1 MFNFKNVIFLGLPV
15 KKNDFDITICNN
27 VLLHLPSI
35 EKPLKELIRVTNET
49 IILRTVVYD
58 YSYKI
63 QLVYNS
69 KWWKG
74 TKVKP
79 VHEFNKFGNPNS
91 FSYFN
96 IHSFDYL
103 KALVNRINPKLK
115 IKFIKDNFF
124 SKVKIQSSIK
134 KEKRPLATR
143 IVNGEQFSG
152 CLMQPHYFVIIKK

>member
-1 MFNFKNVIFLGLPV
+1 
-15 KKNDFDITICNN
+15 
-27 VLLHLPSI
+27 
-35 EKPLKELIRVTNET
+35 
-49 IILRTVVYD
+49 LRTVVYD

-79 VHEFNKFGNPNS
+79 VNEFDKHGNPNS

-96 IHSFDYL
+96 IHSFDYFR
-103 KALVNRINPKLK
+103 ALINKINPKLK

-124 SKVKIQSSIK
+124 SKNKIQSSIK

-143 IVNGEQFSG
+143 VINNEQFSG
-152 CLMQPHYFVIIKK
+152 CLMQPHYFVLINK

>member
-1 MFNFKNVIFLGLPV
+1 M
-15 KKNDFDITICNN
+15 CNN

-35 EKPLKELIRVTNET
+35 EKPLRELIRVTNKT

-69 KWWKG
+69 NWWQG

-79 VHEFNKFGNPNS
+79 VNEFDKQGNPNS

-96 IHSFDYL
+96 IHSFDYFNS
-103 KALVNRINPKLK
+103 LVKKINPKLK
-115 IKFIKDNFF
+115 IKYIKDNFF
-124 SKVKIQSSIK
+124 SRKKIQESIK

-143 IVNGEQFSG
+143 IINKEQFSG
-152 CLMQPHYFVIIKK
+152 CLMQPHYFVIISK